1 MEYGIIVVNVIIVLV
16 ARLLE
21 KSWRGVRC
29 MLKVDITA
37 LGNSIREEY
46 CNELE
51 NNRAL
56 NYEEKVLVLPNHTL
70 MEEVQKKHQVL
81 CMSLDTLARKII
93 NKNENYKK
101 YDVINRRR
109 QELLVASLIEDKKEN
124 LSYFTAVLDKPGFV
138 KAMTTL
144 ISQLSRSG
152 LTEKEVDAFLEC
164 WEGKDPLQDKVP
176 QIKNF
181 YKEYLN
187 TLKKDRGNGRQWFD
201 IEGQYRLAIKTLE
214 DEKVK
219 LPWKKIY
226 LSDFYSF
233 DMLQLEFIRKLINL
247 DGLDVK
253 IGMPFEK
260 ERNAVFGAV
269 ANTVGFL
276 VGIEHLK
283 GKVDNYN
290 KLEDK
295 NTQKEAKKQ
304 ATDFRDQIADNLWR
318 ENGAY
323 QKMSTDSVFL
333 NAFKSRDEEM
343 RWALSKIKELL
354 RCGASEDG
362 EIQNGVAP
370 SDIIVAVRKLNNYT
384 GLRQIADEYGIPVS
398 LPKTMALSSHPVAEF
413 VQLLLD
419 AALPNKKGADA
430 YFAVLK
436 CPWSKLFTQCETDG
450 ISSLREN
457 KLYTSPAAVR
467 QDLPENVAADGF
479 VQIINEYID
488 AIGDKHTLRE
498 HYELL
503 QDVFTKLSVETSLGA
518 LYKEQKLALQSLQAS
533 ILTKSS
539 LLHCASALVEDYEA
553 CGHGESKYTAQ
564 EWQEL
569 LVEAMQS
576 ENIVL
581 ERGRQ
586 DGVKITEVINLQGLT
601 RPYVFIL
608 GMREHEFPSI
618 ENNEWI
624 YNDLDRLEMI
634 QYGIELPVKAMQFSE
649 DAWFFAAAA
658 VVAQKELYL
667 SWHEDSE
674 AGKSPYIEGIMQL
687 FDGLQ
692 LKKGEDK
699 LPASLEEFE
708 RKGLLCDKEW
718 LEDKLQSA
726 AVLTT
731 AVKADVARN
740 DKDADAY
747 NGVLAEQIVIQQAK
761 NAAGKRFSAS
771 TLEKYAA
778 CPFQFLGEKIWSKKE
793 VTEQEE
799 EVAATSKGTLLH
811 NTLAAFVKTYL
822 QKKISQND
830 LGMLEVRL
838 NSIFEEECKKLVGDK
853 IVDNELWKLEKQR
866 IWQTLRRW
874 LRFECAEQEAWQN
887 YTPQA
892 VEWNFEP
899 VELVL
904 ENGDKVSLIGRIDR
918 LDGDGEYI
926 FITDY
931 KQSTVPKD
939 NALDNGLDMQMPIYM
954 LAVNQSFAGGKKIT
968 GESYLDMKKFDHKP
982 ALVFVDTGNEKLP
995 APEGLVW
1002 EQEKDKYEKVIKDYI
1017 SAIYAGKFMVA
1028 PKKCSD
1034 YCRLKDICRKSVL
1047 VQVEQE
1053 VQGDE

>member
-1 MEYGIIVVNVIIVLV
+1 
-16 ARLLE
+16 
-21 KSWRGVRC
+21 

-37 LGNSIREEY
+37 LGNSKREEY

-51 NNRAL
+51 NNGAL
-56 NYEEKVLVLPNHTL
+56 TYEEKVLVLPNHTL

-93 NKNENYKK
+93 NKNDDYKK

-109 QELLVASLIEDKKEN
+109 QELLVASLIEEKKED
-124 LSYFTAVLDKPGFV
+124 LSYFAAVLDKPGFV

-164 WEGKDPLQDKVP
+164 WEDKDPLQGKVP
-176 QIKNF
+176 QIKRF
-181 YKEYLN
+181 YKAYLA

-233 DMLQLEFIRKLINL
+233 DMLQLEFIRKLVSL
-247 DGLDVK
+247 DGLEVE
-253 IGMPFEK
+253 ISMPFEK
-260 ERNAVFGAV
+260 KRDAVFGAV

-276 VGIEHLK
+276 VGMEHIK
-283 GKVDNYN
+283 GKDNNYN
-290 KLEDK
+290 ELVKEDK
-295 NTQKEAKKQ
+295 QDDAKKQ
-304 ATDFRDQIADNLWR
+304 AADFREKIAANLWR
-318 ENGAY
+318 ESGKY
-323 QKMSTDSVFL
+323 QKISTGSVFL

-354 RCGASEDG
+354 KGKASEDG
-362 EIQNGVAP
+362 KTQNGVAP

-384 GLRQIADEYGIPVS
+384 GLRQVADEYGIPVS
-398 LPKTMALSSHPVAEF
+398 LPKTMALVSHPVAEF
-413 VQLLLD
+413 VQLLL
-419 AALPNKKGADA
+419 AAAVPNKKGADA
-430 YFAVLK
+430 YFAVLN

-450 ISSLREN
+450 ISSLRED
-457 KLYTSPAAVR
+457 KLYTSPVAVR
-467 QDLPENVAADGF
+467 QDLPENVTVDGF
-479 VQIINEYID
+479 VKIINEYMD
-488 AIGDKHTLRE
+488 AIGTKHTLRE

-503 QDVFTKLSVETSLGA
+503 QDIFTKLSVETRLGT
-518 LYKEQKLALQSLQAS
+518 LYKEQKLALPSLQAS
-533 ILTKSS
+533 ILAKNS
-539 LLHCASALVEDYEA
+539 LLHCASALVDDYEA
-553 CGHGESKYTAQ
+553 CGHGETKYTAQ

-601 RPYVFIL
+601 RPYVFVL
-608 GMREHEFPSI
+608 GMREREFPTI

-624 YNDLDRLEMI
+624 YNDLERLEMI
-634 QYGIELPVKAMQFSE
+634 QYGIELKVKAMQFSE
-649 DAWFFAAAA
+649 DAWFFAAA
-658 VVAQKELYL
+658 VVAAQKELYL
-667 SWHEDSE
+667 SWHEDNE
-674 AGKSPYIEGIMQL
+674 AGKSPYIEGIMQI
-687 FDGLQ
+687 FEGLQ
-692 LKKGEDK
+692 IEKGEDK
-699 LPASLEEFE
+699 MPASLEEFE
-708 RKGLLCDKEW
+708 RKGLLCDKAW
-718 LEDKLQSA
+718 LEGKLQSA

-740 DKDADAY
+740 DQNADAY
-747 NGVLAEQIVIQQAK
+747 NGVLTEQKVVQQAK

-778 CPFQFLGEKIWSKKE
+778 CPFRFLGEKIWSKKE
-793 VTEQEE
+793 VGEQEE

-822 QKKISQND
+822 QKKISQSD
-830 LGMLEVRL
+830 LGVLELRL
-838 NSIFEEECKKLVGDK
+838 NSIFEEECQKLIGNG

-874 LRFECAEQEAWQN
+874 LRFECADQEAWQK

-899 VELVL
+899 VELAL

-931 KQSTVPKD
+931 KQSKTPD
-939 NALDNGLDMQMPIYM
+939 ASDLENGLDMQMPIYM
-954 LAVNQSFAGGKKIT
+954 LAVNQSFAGGKKVA
-968 GESYLDMKKFDHKP
+968 GECYLSLKDNKP
-982 ALVFVDTGNEKLP
+982 NAALTFIDTGNANLP
-995 APEGLVW
+995 VPEGLVW